1 MTNEKPNNN
10 SGWIN
15 KLDELE
21 NLQTD
26 AFNKEAAWDKLHAR
40 LHSKPAKKKFIWYW
54 AAAAVLLIAFTFP
67 WLKRHNNDQKI
78 VKIESTNAEPKRNAE
93 PQLNNE
99 KNNIVENT
107 TGPLQRKYRI
117 IHKNNLRKKDL
128 PVSKVLHIQKQLGD
142 TVSTQFLSG
151 AITKLLRVTLFP
163 KHPLTSVQSKKLAVI
178 HINEVGDPIE
188 DNPAIVKNTERHSF
202 QLKLASQEVFIN
214 PGMSSQSMGVTIL
227 KSKTSPN

>member
-1 MTNEKPNNN
+1 MQSEESNNTFH
-10 SGWIN
+10 WKN
-15 KLDELE
+15 KLQELE

-26 AFNKEAAWDKLHAR
+26 AFDKEAAWDKLHAR
-40 LHSKPAKKKFIWYW
+40 LHNKPAKKKFIWYW
-54 AAAAVLLIAFTFP
+54 AAAAVLLIALTFP
-67 WLKRHNNDQKI
+67 WLKKHNKDPKI
-78 VKIESTNAEPKRNAE
+78 VKIESTNADPKQNAE

-99 KNNIVENT
+99 KNHIVENT

-117 IHKNNLRKKDL
+117 INKDNLKKKNL
-128 PVSKVLHIQKQLGD
+128 PVSKVLHIQNQLGD
-142 TVSTQFLSG
+142 TVSTQFLTG
-151 AITKLLRVTLFP
+151 AITKLLPVTLFP
-163 KHPLTSVQSKKLAVI
+163 KHPLMSVQSKKLIVI

-202 QLKLASQEVFIN
+202 QLRLASQEVFIN